1 MGALEGLGGR
11 AGGKVDDL
19 LSKGHRV
26 VETLHDRVAVAG
38 DWSASVRAAG
48 WRRAHTRYFQTTG
61 ATALASVISPGLA
74 DGRTHILEAEE
85 LVAAIAA

>member
-1 MGALEGLGGR
+1 LGAFEGFGGR

-38 DWSASVRAAG
+38 DGSANVRAMG
-48 WRRAHTRYFQTTG
+48 WRRAHTRYFQTAGT
-61 ATALASVISPGLA
+61 TALASIIASGLA
-74 DGRTHILEAEE
+74 DRRTHILEAEE
-85 LVAAIAA
+85 LVAAITA

>member
-1 MGALEGLGGR
+1 LGAFEGFGGG

-19 LSKGHRV
+19 FSKGHRI

-38 DWSASVRAAG
+38 DGSANVRATG
-48 WRRAHTRYFQTTG
+48 WRGAHTRYFQTAGTM
-61 ATALASVISPGLA
+61 ALASVIAPGLA
-74 DGRTHILEAEE
+74 GGRTHILEAEE